1 MFFPKPNLCKRTL
14 AHWCELNEAPSGA
27 SWYARHETWCDS
39 SDSAIGS
46 CHNCGP
52 AEVWLCPA
60 LHPLLL
66 CERLFFSPKHLKL
79 KIPSN
84 YAAITRAIICG
95 DGIFVMIV
103 VMVIV
108 VAMGIVMIMMFIF
121 LVFQPVEV
129 LCKRWTGWRLSS
141 GDSPCLFVVLDL
153 WMTPCL
159 NWPNRWHWMS
169 QPKTMVRGVH
179 YHRWPQTLSRNGV

>member
-1 MFFPKPNLCKRTL
+1 MKPRLVRPDTP
-14 AHWCELNEAPSGA
+14 AM
-27 SWYARHETWCDS
+27 RHDVTRAIQPLGPVIIAVRRK
-39 SDSAIGS
+39 SDS
-46 CHNCGP
+46 
-52 AEVWLCPA
+52 VLLCSNTEH
-60 LHPLLL
+60 LVLL

-121 LVFQPVEV
+121 FVFQPVEV

-179 YHRWPQTLSRNGV
+179 YHRWPQTLSRNGF